1 MTHLRLIINKNHSV
15 HKHPLQLI
23 DFIKRWSL
31 CYDLSCVVK
40 HLLCSTQADSKLH
53 DLQLAEW
60 HLFKKVIA
68 EQGNLPKATSVE
80 PIFDDAAFTG
90 GACRRGSSP
99 LIAEAAGKEWGLSH
113 TLSKTLFYITAFQ
126 NESPRFQ
133 YIRVFL
139 LKQAHINLGHEVN
152 KLDPFSSLTPD
163 Q

>member
-1 MTHLRLIINKNHSV
+1 MTHLRLIINKNHDV
-15 HKHPLQLI
+15 QKHPLQLI

-60 HLFKKVIA
+60 HLCKKVIA
-68 EQGNLPKATSVE
+68 EQQQLPKGTSSEPAFKDAT
-80 PIFDDAAFTG
+80 FTG
-90 GACRRGSSP
+90 SFCRDHSP
-99 LIAEAAGKEWGLSH
+99 MIAEAAGKEWGLPR
-113 TLSKTLFYITAFQ
+113 TLSKALFYITAFQ

-139 LKQAHINLGHEVN
+139 LKQAHINLSHEVN